1 MAQKVLITGGAG
13 YLGSIMTGELL
24 RAGYE
29 VTVLDNLMYGQHTLF
44 SYCADPHFEFVRG
57 DARDES
63 QLAELL
69 SDKDVIIPLAALV
82 GAPGCK
88 QDPWTAE
95 TVNRDAVLLVNRLR
109 SPQQLVV
116 FPTTNSGY
124 GTTSGDVYCT
134 EETPLQPI
142 SLYGKTKV
150 EAESALL
157 DSENTITLRLA
168 TVFGMSPRM
177 RLDLLVNHF
186 TYAAVSD
193 GYLVIFEKDF
203 KRNYIHVRDVADAFL
218 HCIANRDAMIGRPYN
233 VGLDAANLSKEELAL
248 RSRLRSKACP
258 VAEVRQICRHG
269 CIADRCVA
277 LPRQI
282 AGSDCVRAPCARRTS
297 KPLKKSR
304 GLNSPPAPPSP
315 HLLLQLLLQLPL
327 ELLRG
332 SLISRDQRSP
342 VILFEPGEAPVV
354 LFALEETHAV
364 EQRSLRFGEGR
375 P

>member
-63 QLAELL
+63 QLAGLL

-248 RSRLRSKACP
+248 RIKEYVPGFYIHYGEIGSDPDQRNYVVSNERLR
-258 VAEVRQICRHG
+258 E
-269 CIADRCVA
+269 
-277 LPRQI
+277 
-282 AGSDCVRAPCARRTS
+282 AGFEAKRSIDFGIR
-297 KPLKKSR
+297 
-304 GLNSPPAPPSP
+304 
-315 HLLLQLLLQLPL
+315 
-327 ELLRG
+327 ELLKGYRM
-332 SLISRDQRSP
+332 L
-342 VILFEPGEAPVV
+342 
-354 LFALEETHAV
+354 
-364 EQRSLRFGEGR
+364 GR
-375 P
+375 QPFKNI